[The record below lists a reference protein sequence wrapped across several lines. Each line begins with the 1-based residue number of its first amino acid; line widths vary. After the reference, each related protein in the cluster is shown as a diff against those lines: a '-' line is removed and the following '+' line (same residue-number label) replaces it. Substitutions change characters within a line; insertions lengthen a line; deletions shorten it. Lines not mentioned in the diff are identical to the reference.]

1 MNYAT
6 HNIEFAG
13 VSDTGMPI
21 CPVCGKPLLFVG
33 HYKGSGDRF
42 LILVCLVNIQYSRKG
57 SNSSREQVGNPVS
70 LLRMIHKP
78 FP

>member
-33 HYKGSGDRF
+33 HYMTSEVRYLPEDTPLEEDKVISAYSCDNCKHELF
-42 LILVCLVNIQYSRKG
+42 LLVQIY
-57 SNSSREQVGNPVS
+57 
-70 LLRMIHKP
+70 
-78 FP
+78 